1 MSTRSLFGNLQIV
14 ASDRI
19 QASIGE
25 NRIGKASF
33 AAEIAGVFRR
43 IRTDCYRLDTELL

>member
-1 MSTRSLFGNLQIV
+1 MPILSLFGHHHIV

-25 NRIGKASF
+25 NMTGKASF